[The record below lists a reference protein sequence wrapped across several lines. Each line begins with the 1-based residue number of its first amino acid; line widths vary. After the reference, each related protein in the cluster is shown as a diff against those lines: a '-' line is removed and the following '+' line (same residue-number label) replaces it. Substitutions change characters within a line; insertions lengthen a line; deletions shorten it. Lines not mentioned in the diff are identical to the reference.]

1 MFFKLFIFFSLEL
14 LDLLFHFLHIS
25 IIFWNLF
32 GWIFQRFIILHFFS
46 LNLVLFSWV
55 FLGFFYG
62 FGYCF
67 LTDFHWRIKLLKGEK
82 NLPNS
87 YIEYIL
93 QKFGFYYDSN
103 SIDIFVLGTTIMIY
117 IISFYFFYKKIKLKK
132 FKK

>member
-1 MFFKLFIFFSLEL
+1 MLFKLFPFFSLEL
-14 LDLLFHFLHIS
+14 LDFLFHFLHIF

-32 GWIFQRFIILHFFS
+32 GWMFQRFIILHFLS
-46 LNLVLFSWV
+46 LNLVLFSWG

-67 LTDFHWRIKLLKGEK
+67 LTDFHWRIKIQKGET

-93 QKFGFYYDSN
+93 QKFGFYFDSN
-103 SIDIFVLGTTIMIY
+103 YVDIFVLMITIIIY
-117 IISFYFFYKKIKLKK
+117 IISFYFFYKKIQLRK